1 MSKQA
6 GQSATGRGITAR
18 IVGAIVFVSA
28 LWFGVAGVAAAE
40 NLCMPQ
46 ADIAKRLE
54 SGYAETPVAIG
65 LSANGGLV
73 EVFASPDGETWTL
86 VITTP
91 KGISCVVI
99 AGEAWDDRDTAA
111 PGPDV

>member
-6 GQSATGRGITAR
+6 GQSATGRDITGR

-40 NLCMPQ
+40 NLCMPH

-91 KGISCVVI
+91 KGVSCVVI
-99 AGEAWDDRDTAA
+99 AGEAWDGR
-111 PGPDV
+111 GPAVLGPEA